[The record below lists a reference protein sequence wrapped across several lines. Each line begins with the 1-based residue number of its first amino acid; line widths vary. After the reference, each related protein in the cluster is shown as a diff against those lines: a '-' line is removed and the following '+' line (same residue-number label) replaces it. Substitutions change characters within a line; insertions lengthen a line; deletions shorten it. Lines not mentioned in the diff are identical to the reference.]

1 MRTYIKGFVVA
12 ALALTVASCDDFLDK
27 QPLDQRVE
35 SNFYKTEKDATE
47 ALVAIYDVLQWHTVQ
62 GYHPTDMLMDIASD
76 DAFAGGGSSTDAPN
90 IIEIDKSA
98 VRTNNSEIQGL
109 WRKYYIGIFRANI
122 FLEKIEGIEASE
134 EFKTRSIAEAKFLR
148 AYFYLDLVRLFENV
162 PLVLKTLAPTEVVPQ
177 APVAEVYNQIALD
190 LSDAIADLPA
200 QRLKDGRVSK
210 WAAEA
215 LLVRAYL
222 FYNGVYGANLQAGAQ
237 AIDRVK
243 ATELIEDVINN
254 SGHSLLDNYSD
265 NFTKAN
271 EFSEESVFEISFSD
285 LRIWYDWGFIQGGEG
300 NIGIQMRGPR
310 VDSPGDELY
319 ERGWSFSTVSQSL
332 IDAFEATDPR
342 KEATLLNVADLVDTY
357 TVGYQHTGYFNKKY
371 TTTKEYKGQGQPEHN
386 WGNNSRV
393 IRYSDVLLMA
403 AELHALGGNIGAAQP
418 YLDEVRDRVD
428 LTPVTAS
435 LDNIYQER
443 RVELA
448 LEGHRFWDLLRRG
461 ISVATD
467 EISTDGTVFP
477 TYIGDAV
484 DFTISFNTARK
495 GFLPIPQNEIDV
507 VDGALDQNIGY

>member
-1 MRTYIKGFVVA
+1 MKTFINKILVA
-12 ALALTVASCDDFLDK
+12 ALAITAVGCDDFLDK

-35 SNFYKTEKDATE
+35 SNFYKTEKDAME

-62 GYHPTDMLMDIASD
+62 GYHPTDMLMDVASD
-76 DAFAGGGSSTDAPN
+76 DAYAGGGSSTDAPN
-90 IIEIDKSA
+90 IVEIDRTTT
-98 VRTNNSEIQGL
+98 RTNNGEVQGL

-134 EFKTRSIAEAKFLR
+134 AFKTRTIAEAKFLR

-162 PLVLKTLAPTEVVPQ
+162 PLVLATLNPTDVVPQ
-177 APVAEVYNQIALD
+177 APVADVYNQLAKD
-190 LSDAIADLPA
+190 LAEAIPALPA
-200 QRLKDGRVSK
+200 ERLKDGRISK

-222 FYNGVYGANLQAGAQ
+222 FYSGVYGSDLQAGDQ
-237 AIDRVK
+237 TIDRVK
-243 ATELIEDVINN
+243 ALELSEDIITN
-254 SGHSLLDNYSD
+254 SGHSLLTNFAD

-271 EFSEESVFEISFSD
+271 EFSEESVFEISYSD

-300 NIGIQMRGPR
+300 NIGVQMRGPR
-310 VDSPGDELY
+310 VDDPGNELY
-319 ERGWSFSTVSQSL
+319 ERGWSFCPATQSL
-332 IDAFEATDPR
+332 VDAFEVTDPR
-342 KEATLLNVADLVDTY
+342 KDATLLNVADLTGTY
-357 TVGYQHTGYFNKKY
+357 TTGYQHTGYFNKKY
-371 TTTKEYKGQGQPEHN
+371 TTTKEYKGEGQPEHN
-386 WGNNSRV
+386 WGNNYRA
-393 IRYSDVLLMA
+393 IRYADVLLMA

-461 ISVATD
+461 IAVAENT
-467 EISTDGTVFP
+467 ISFSGALPP
-477 TYIGDAV
+477 TYEGDAV
-484 DFTISFNTARK
+484 DFAITFNITRK

-507 VDGALDQNIGY
+507 VNGALDQNDGY